1 MSHFFYSLAL
11 KESLSRALLSHSRC
25 KSSLFSLDGGTE
37 WRRLLI
43 RRVSTFRPP
52 DRSAGKKRGRK
63 GGMTEGTGPSWWA
76 SPFYLHGPNW
86 EEKVKDSVWTLQL
99 FYVISA
105 PFSKKTWH
113 LISSG
118 APLSLSA
125 GWNAPRST
133 GRREVPPRHFKTT
146 WQLLYC
152 GDVTPVFSSQTL
164 SAVLIHNSQ

>member
-11 KESLSRALLSHSRC
+11 KESISRALLSHSRC

-52 DRSAGKKRGRK
+52 DRQEEEEEE
-63 GGMTEGTGPSWWA
+63 GGDDGGNRSLLMSVF
-76 SPFYLHGPNW
+76 FYLHGPNW

-133 GRREVPPRHFKTT
+133 GRREDPPRHFKTT
-146 WQLLYC
+146 WQLLYR

-164 SAVLIHNSQ
+164 IHNSQ